1 MNATFCSELF
11 MKFLRQKIKKK
22 KEEKMCIQALVGIIQ
37 LVKLLVWQIKVDM
50 YTLNNFF
57 LLVSCMDMLL

>member
-11 MKFLRQKIKKK
+11 MKFLRQKRKKK

-57 LLVSCMDMLL
+57 FVG